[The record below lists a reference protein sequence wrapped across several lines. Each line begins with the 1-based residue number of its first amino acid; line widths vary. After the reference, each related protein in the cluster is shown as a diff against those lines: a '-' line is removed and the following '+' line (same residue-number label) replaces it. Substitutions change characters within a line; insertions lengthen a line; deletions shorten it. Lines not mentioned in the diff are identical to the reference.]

1 MHDIFSYFSHR
12 THLIM
17 HEIRRF
23 EMKTE
28 QKCKIRMGEKS
39 ETNSVIFFLRDK
51 NHSVIF
57 YGRRQRHSVIAAK
70 KLYEMNAEK
79 SHRIRVYEPR

>member
-1 MHDIFSYFSHR
+1 
-12 THLIM
+12 
-17 HEIRRF
+17 
-23 EMKTE
+23 MKTE

-39 ETNSVIFFLRDK
+39 ETN
-51 NHSVIF
+51 SVIF

-79 SHRIRVYEPR
+79 THRIRVYEPR